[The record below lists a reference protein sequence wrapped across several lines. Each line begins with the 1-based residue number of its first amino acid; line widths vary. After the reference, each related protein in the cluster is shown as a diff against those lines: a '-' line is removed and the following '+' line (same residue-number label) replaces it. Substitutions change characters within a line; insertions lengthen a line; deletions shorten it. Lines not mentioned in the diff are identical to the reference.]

1 MFKKIIIS
9 LILILNLSACLA
21 TETENLYLITA
32 YVSDVHDGDTITY
45 IKTNKDKK
53 KIVLKGRLY
62 GIDAPELQQEFG
74 NESKEYLSELILN
87 QNIYIHEMSTDIYG
101 RSIVKLFIDEIYINE
116 ALVRLGYAWSY
127 KEYNNNNFIL
137 NEAETKARTNRL
149 GLWNTSSPIYPS
161 HWRKLRKFGN
171 SIVINSN
178 CDYTVTCSK
187 IKTCDEA
194 MRLLNE
200 CNFYFLDGNADGIP
214 CETVCK
220 K

>member
-1 MFKKIIIS
+1 MIKNIIAF
-9 LILILNLSACLA
+9 LVLVLNLNYCFADN
-21 TETENLYLITA
+21 NLNLIKV
-32 YVSDVHDGDTITY
+32 YVTDVQDGDTITF
-45 IKTNKDKK
+45 IKSINDSKR
-53 KIVLKGRLY
+53 IAVKGRLY

-74 NESKEYLSELILN
+74 TESKNELRKLILN
-87 QNIYIHEMSTDIYG
+87 KEVYINESSIDMYG
-101 RSIVKLFIDEIYINE
+101 RSIVKIFLNEVYINE
-116 ALVRLGYAWSY
+116 ELVKNGFAWSY
-127 KEYNNNNFIL
+127 KEYNNNNTLL
-137 NEAETKARTNRL
+137 NTAEIEARSKRL

-178 CDYTVTCSK
+178 CDYTITCSK